1 MLVHTCMSVSQMN
14 VMKVKSP
21 PKEPLLCQEKD
32 PGAILARSIAL
43 LIPKE
48 HHASNL
54 SAEMLRRR
62 PSKVPV
68 KLAQITINL
77 ILMELNA
84 LPMTPVKPT
93 VRS

>member
-1 MLVHTCMSVSQMN
+1 MN

-21 PKEPLLCQEKD
+21 PKEPLLCQVKD

-68 KLAQITINL
+68 RLAQITMAL
-77 ILMELNA
+77 ILIKLNA
-84 LPMTPVKPT
+84 LPMTPV
-93 VRS
+93 